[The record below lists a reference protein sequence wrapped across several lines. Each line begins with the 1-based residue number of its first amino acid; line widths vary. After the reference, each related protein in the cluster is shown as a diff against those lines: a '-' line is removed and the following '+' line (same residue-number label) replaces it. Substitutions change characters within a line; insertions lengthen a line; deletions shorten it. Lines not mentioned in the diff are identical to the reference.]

1 MFQRSGENAWE
12 THCSWSMEVTVYI
25 FCYLCV
31 KCSLNEGHYLTIY
44 CWFSPKGGK
53 MDVPK
58 VWVSRQENGIGINS
72 KSFFFLFFFLLC
84 AQDSSWELWMGF
96 VGENKGK
103 KKGGSK
109 KGGNS
114 ETGISAWGILR
125 GGHFPCFTTVSVMA
139 KNCCKWC
146 LW

>member
-1 MFQRSGENAWE
+1 
-12 THCSWSMEVTVYI
+12 
-25 FCYLCV
+25 
-31 KCSLNEGHYLTIY
+31 
-44 CWFSPKGGK
+44 

-72 KSFFFLFFFLLC
+72 KRFFLLC

-114 ETGISAWGILR
+114 ETGISA
-125 GGHFPCFTTVSVMA
+125 
-139 KNCCKWC
+139 
-146 LW
+146 